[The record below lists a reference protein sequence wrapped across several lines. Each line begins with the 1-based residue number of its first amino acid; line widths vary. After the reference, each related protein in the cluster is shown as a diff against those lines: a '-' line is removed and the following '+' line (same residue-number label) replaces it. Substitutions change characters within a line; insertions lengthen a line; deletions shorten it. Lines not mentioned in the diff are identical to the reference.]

1 MIILR
6 LLLLVSLLMFTGEVV
21 FAQSDKDQPVFNRY
35 KEVEGFVSVKIQEI
49 RAEGKRVTSDDV
61 DGLEEKKRALARKYA
76 NEILAAG
83 KPTGSERYYL
93 GLLFFLA
100 EDTGKSLDLMKDFL
114 SQYPHNATGELIQ
127 MARSYC
133 LILSARKQL
142 PDDAEKYYQAWIN
155 GDPVIK
161 SRQPKLENVLSIAL
175 FKKQQYDKA
184 IRYGQE
190 AFDLL
195 KTYEPRTIR
204 EKRDVEQLYVNLVEV
219 LALSYKK
226 SKKDDLALS
235 LLAEARARAFTIPS
249 ANLYRKVMEFVKSSS
264 FSEKKLMQKIESY
277 EAASPAPEIAIVD
290 WIGQEPTKFEQLRG
304 KVVLLDFWATWCG
317 PCIATFPR
325 LRGLHKKYKDKGFV
339 IVGVTELYGSGDG
352 KPMSKLEELD
362 YLNEFKR
369 KYDLPYPFA
378 IAEDGQDASKYGIN
392 AYPTTFLLDR
402 KGVVRYIGVGAGGE
416 EAENLE
422 SMINKIIKE

>member
-1 MIILR
+1 
-6 LLLLVSLLMFTGEVV
+6 
-21 FAQSDKDQPVFNRY
+21 
-35 KEVEGFVSVKIQEI
+35 
-49 RAEGKRVTSDDV
+49 
-61 DGLEEKKRALARKYA
+61 
-76 NEILAAG
+76 
-83 KPTGSERYYL
+83 
-93 GLLFFLA
+93 
-100 EDTGKSLDLMKDFL
+100 
-114 SQYPHNATGELIQ
+114 
-127 MARSYC
+127 
-133 LILSARKQL
+133 
-142 PDDAEKYYQAWIN
+142 
-155 GDPVIK
+155 
-161 SRQPKLENVLSIAL
+161 
-175 FKKQQYDKA
+175 
-184 IRYGQE
+184 
-190 AFDLL
+190 
-195 KTYEPRTIR
+195 
-204 EKRDVEQLYVNLVEV
+204 
-219 LALSYKK
+219 
-226 SKKDDLALS
+226 
-235 LLAEARARAFTIPS
+235 
-249 ANLYRKVMEFVKSSS
+249 MEFVKGSS

-422 SMINKIIKE
+422 SMINKIIRE

>member
-1 MIILR
+1 M
-6 LLLLVSLLMFTGEVV
+6 LLLVSLSMFTSGII

-35 KEVEGFVSVKIQEI
+35 KEVEGFVSARMREM

-61 DGLEEKKRALARKYA
+61 DGLEGKKRALARKYA
-76 NEILAAG
+76 SEILAAG
-83 KPTGSERYYL
+83 NPAGSERYYL
-93 GLLFFLA
+93 GLLLFLA
-100 EDTGKSLDLMKDFL
+100 EDTNKSLDVMKDFL
-114 SQYPHNATGELIQ
+114 SQYPENAGGELIQ

-133 LILSARKQL
+133 LILSSRKQL
-142 PDDAEKYYQAWIN
+142 PDDAEKYYLAWVN
-155 GDPVIK
+155 GDPLIK
-161 SRQPKLENVLSIAL
+161 SRQPMMENVLSVAL

-249 ANLYRKVMEFVKSSS
+249 ANLYRKVMEFVKGSS

-277 EAASPAPEIAIVD
+277 DAASPAPEIEIAD

-325 LRGLHKKYKDKGFV
+325 LRGLHKKYKDKGLV

-416 EAENLE
+416 ESENLE
-422 SMINKIIKE
+422 SMIKKIVKE